1 MSISLHAASVE
12 TYLQTLPAI
21 AGLIDKAESW
31 CKERGLP
38 DTALTEARLAPDMW
52 PFAKQV
58 MVVAAHSEGTI
69 RALGGGEFGPDLTPA
84 PTDFASLRET
94 IAGAIAYLR
103 GVDPADVNARAGRD
117 MDFVFGERRMPFT
130 AETFVLSFSLPN
142 FFFHATTAFAI
153 LRNQGLPVGKGDFL
167 GAMRMRG

>member
-69 RALGGGEFGPDLTPA
+69 RALGGGEFGPDLSVA
-84 PTDFASLRET
+84 PTDFASLRSA
-94 IAGAIAYLR
+94 IAEAIAYLR
-103 GVDPADVNARAGRD
+103 GVDPAEVNARAGHN

-167 GAMRMRG
+167 GTMRMRG